1 MNCTWAR
8 RSIDSY
14 IDGELSRA
22 AQGLL
27 RLHLRFCS
35 GCFEAYDR
43 RESMTMLT
51 SRLGTT
57 APPSELRTQIKIALS
72 YEAARR
78 GFWNWDRFRD
88 RTREMLRPLAVPAVG
103 GVLSATLLFGGL
115 MQHLGVM
122 PRLFADDVPLLYVTQ
137 APEVAAPS
145 PYAVNHDTVVLVFI
159 DRTGGIYDFDLPE
172 EPHDNPELRAQVAN
186 SLLFARFHPAMRF
199 GSPVSS
205 TMLIQFTRTTV
216 RG

>member
-22 AQGLL
+22 TQGLL

-35 GCFEAYDR
+35 GCFETYDR

-51 SRLGTT
+51 SGLG
-57 APPSELRTQIKIALS
+57 APPPPPELRTQIRIALS
-72 YEAARR
+72 YETARR
-78 GFWNWDRFRD
+78 GFWNWERFRD
-88 RTREMLRPLAVPAVG
+88 RTRDMLRPLAVPAVG
-103 GVLSATLLFGGL
+103 GVLSAVVLLGGL

-122 PRLFADDVPLLYVTQ
+122 PRLFTDDVPLPYLAQ
-137 APEVAAPS
+137 APEVDLAS
-145 PYAVNHDTVVLVFI
+145 PYAFNHDTVVLVFI
-159 DRTGGIYDFDLPE
+159 DRLGGIYDFDLPE
-172 EPHDNPELRAQVAN
+172 EPHDSPELRAQVAN